1 MKRLLLAAV
10 LVLLPVALFAQTAD
24 RDVLL
29 AGNGT
34 LYIIESVQAD
44 DVDLSTMSSQ
54 YLSLTI
60 QNGDHVTRTVV
71 PESMLPGTHSRPALA
86 YDAGTDSLFVF
97 WQKQPNAMSSELLF
111 ASYHNGQWQPA
122 TSIDDA
128 PFHYRFN
135 LRIGTSRRVS
145 QLQKDGTYA
154 DVPALLVHAVWWEE
168 SPAKGEVA
176 RYALLTIENG
186 TVTSIDLHDLNEFT
200 AGDTASYNV
209 SSDFNADILKHP
221 AIIDTP
227 SADSV
232 DVIFGDTTTNAFHRV
247 TLKPVADSRIRIP
260 VGRDGGHHLPGP
272 ASFTASWPG
281 RIGTISSGRDND
293 HIALYNVGRSSISY
307 IVYAGGKWSDVKT
320 VPTSDR
326 LSADG
331 AVAVLTR
338 MLDQ

>member
-1 MKRLLLAAV
+1 MKRFLLAVA

-29 AGNGT
+29 ASNGT
-34 LYIIESVQAD
+34 LYMIESVQAD

-71 PESMLPGTHSRPALA
+71 PESMLPGTHTRPALA
-86 YDAGTDSLFVF
+86 YDADTDSLFVF

-111 ASYHNGQWQPA
+111 ASYHDGQWQPA

-135 LRIGTSRRVS
+135 LRIDTSRRVS

-168 SPAKGEVA
+168 SPGKGELA
-176 RYALLTIENG
+176 RYALLTVENG
-186 TVTSIDLHDLNEFT
+186 AVTSIDLHDLNEFT

-209 SSDFNADILKHP
+209 GSNFNADILKHP
-221 AIIDTP
+221 AIVDTASP
-227 SADSV
+227 DSV
-232 DVIFGDTTTNAFHRV
+232 DVVFGDTTTNAFHRV
-247 TLKPVADSRIRIP
+247 TLKPVAEVRIRIP
-260 VGRDGGHHLPGP
+260 VGRDGGHHLPAPG
-272 ASFTASWPG
+272 SFAASWSG
-281 RIGTISSGRDND
+281 HVGTISSGHDTD
-293 HIALYNVGRSSISY
+293 HIALYNVGKSSISY
-307 IVYAGGKWSDVKT
+307 IVYADGKWSDVKT

-326 LSADG
+326 LSPDA

-338 MLDQ
+338 MINQ